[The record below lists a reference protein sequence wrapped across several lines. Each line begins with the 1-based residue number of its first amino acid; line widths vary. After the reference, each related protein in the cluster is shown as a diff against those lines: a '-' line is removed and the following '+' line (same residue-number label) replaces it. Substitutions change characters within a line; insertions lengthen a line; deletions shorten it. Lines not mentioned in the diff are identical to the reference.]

1 MLGKHDHS
9 KRNRIQF
16 VTINEMVPQNHLF
29 RKIDKVID
37 FIYDLVQPLYTI
49 DNRQPGLAQSF

>member
-16 VTINEMVPQNHLF
+16 VTINEMVPQNHLL

-37 FIYDLVQPLYTI
+37 FILRFSATTLYH
-49 DNRQPGLAQSF
+49 